1 MIGALWNGMSG
12 IIAYDKGISVESN
25 NAANISTVGHKRDS
39 ITFEDILYSY
49 DYGKGVNTQ
58 SISKDFE
65 QGNIRPTNSNID
77 VAIDGKGFFIVQ
89 DKSGQ
94 NFYTRAGNFIQAEDG
109 FLKTQDN
116 LNVMG
121 LIPQQKKS
129 YFF

>member
-94 NFYTRAGNFIQAEDG
+94 NFYTRAEILF
-109 FLKTQDN
+109 K
-116 LNVMG
+116 
-121 LIPQQKKS
+121 QKMV
-129 YFF
+129 F